1 MLTVQ
6 EVRDGWARVVEI
18 YNSNRDDTN
27 RPDDAM
33 SLMLNEFGYDK
44 TREIFAT
51 IAKIKQHDGR
61 IYGANREF
69 MDETP
74 TNPEIGY
81 MSRIGHL
88 DDIHPAHIN
97 QLIGELRKER

>member
-6 EVRDGWARVVEI
+6 EVNDGWARVVEV
-18 YNSNRDDTN
+18 YDKTRDGKPSDT
-27 RPDDAM
+27 M
-33 SLMLNEFGYDK
+33 KQIISEFGYGK
-44 TREIFAT
+44 AREIFAT

-69 MDETP
+69 MNETP